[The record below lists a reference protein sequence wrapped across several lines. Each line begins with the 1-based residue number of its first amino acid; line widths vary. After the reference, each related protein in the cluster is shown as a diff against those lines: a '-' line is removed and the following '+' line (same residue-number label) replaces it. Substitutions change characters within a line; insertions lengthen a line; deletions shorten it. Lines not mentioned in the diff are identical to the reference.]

1 VRRDNPSV
9 LAAAVLTA
17 SLLVQSCSP
26 GEEPRA
32 VTLPFSVDHNR
43 MIVDLDF
50 VRPDGT
56 VRRARAWVDTGN
68 PYLMLT
74 GALARDLGFEIEG
87 WNGDGAPVD
96 LAAPAPP
103 MRLDGLPLRTEGVA
117 VQAVAGD
124 AVLPGIPA
132 EANLP
137 ASALCRDHVVFD
149 YPARRL
155 TVARPGVLEPRG
167 DPVACR
173 VNEGTGLFM
182 VTVVADG
189 DTVAFGVDNGS
200 AGTWVS
206 NALASQWLAR
216 RPGRPHAVGAA
227 GSANFFGFP
236 FECVGTLMRL
246 PEIGLGDLR
255 LHEVAAL
262 GLGQRMF
269 DWYSQKSAGPVAGFI
284 GANVLA
290 GFRLEIDFPNRMT
303 YWTTAGPAGS
313 SDLDIVGL
321 TLRPEA
327 DGGFVVAAVVTR
339 EGRPVVGGVEAG
351 DRLIRIDGRELA
363 GMTMGAAVDAL
374 RGTPGSMR
382 ALVVEREGERF
393 TMQAEVL
400 RLP

>member
-1 VRRDNPSV
+1 MRRFTILMFV
-9 LAAAVLTA
+9 LLSGSLTTGCRDA
-17 SLLVQSCSP
+17 DV
-26 GEEPRA
+26 EPRSA
-32 VTLPFSVDHNR
+32 TLPFVLDHNR
-43 MIVDLDF
+43 MIVDVEF

-56 VRRARAWVDTGN
+56 LRRARAWVDTGN
-68 PYLMLT
+68 PHLMLT
-74 GALARDLGFEIEG
+74 GALARELGFEIGG
-87 WNGDGAPVD
+87 WSGDGAPVD

-137 ASALCRDHVVFD
+137 ASVLHREHVVFD

-155 TVARPGVLEPRG
+155 VVARPGALEPRG
-167 DPVACR
+167 EPVACR

-182 VTVVADG
+182 IRAVADG

-200 AGTWVS
+200 AGTWIS
-206 NALASQWLAR
+206 NALATEWR
-216 RPGRPHAVGAA
+216 TRHPDRPHAIGAA

-236 FECVGTLMRL
+236 FECVGTLMRVSDL
-246 PEIGLGDLR
+246 GIGGTRLGD
-255 LHEVAAL
+255 VAAL

-290 GFRLEIDFPNRMT
+290 DFRLEVDYPNRMT
-303 YWTTAGPAGS
+303 YWTADVRTGPA
-313 SDLDIVGL
+313 DLDIVGL

-327 DGGFVVAAVVTR
+327 DGGFVVAAVVAR
-339 EGRPVVGGVEAG
+339 DGRPLVDGVEAG
-351 DRLIRIDGRELA
+351 DRLIRIDGREFA

-374 RGTPGSMR
+374 RGAPGSTR
-382 ALVVEREGERF
+382 TLVVEREGQRF
-393 TMQAEVL
+393 AVQAEVL